1 MIAREITLNLP
12 DNLIREAEAIGLLT
26 TESIGALL
34 REEIKRRRVN
44 KLFAA
49 ADKLAGLESP
59 PLSEKELEAEI
70 QAARAGRLSG

>member
-34 REEIKRRRVN
+34 GEEIRRRRVN
-44 KLFAA
+44 KPFVA
-49 ADKLAGLESP
+49 ADKLADLDST
-59 PLSEKELEAEI
+59 PLSEKEIVDEI
-70 QAARAGRLSG
+70 QAVRAGRLT